1 VTLSLAELTD
11 SLLSWIIIYGPV
23 TILAILFVGALGAPA
38 PGTFLVLATGAFV
51 RQGVLDLE
59 WVLPSAL
66 FGVCLGDMASFG
78 IGRFAR
84 NFIPDRLAGS
94 SLWQKAEAELTRRGG
109 GAIYLTRWLLTPI
122 AVPVNLVAGN
132 TGYPF
137 RRFLVFDVAGEITW
151 LLVYGTLGYLFSS
164 QWEAISELVSN
175 FSGVL
180 VGVAALGGG
189 VYVLLRIRRSAIK
202 VAL

>member
-1 VTLSLAELTD
+1 
-11 SLLSWIIIYGPV
+11 LSWIIIYGPM
-23 TILAILFVGALGAPA
+23 TILAVLFLGALGAPA

-66 FGVCLGDMASFG
+66 LGVCLGDMASFG

-84 NFIPDRLAGS
+84 SFIPDRLAGS
-94 SLWQKAEAELTRRGG
+94 SMWQKAEAELAQRGG

-122 AVPVNLVAGN
+122 AVPVNLVAGS

-137 RRFLVFDVAGEITW
+137 RRFLAFDVAGEVTW
-151 LLVYGTLGYLFSS
+151 LLLYGTLGYLFSS
-164 QWEAISELVSN
+164 QWEAISELISN

-180 VGVAALGGG
+180 VGVAALGVG
-189 VYVLLRIRRSAIK
+189 VYVLLRIRQGSAR
-202 VAL
+202 